1 MAIYMDDDDG
11 DDCIIICLVAQS
23 VVGMKSRATPCD
35 IKKEEEKAGIWEEEE
50 SGEEEGAIIKEIMAV
65 RESGSGVGDA

>member
-1 MAIYMDDDDG
+1 MAIYMEVDDG

-50 SGEEEGAIIKEIMAV
+50 SGEEGAIIKEIMAV